1 MKTGQINFAI
11 LKFSI
16 CLLLFFLPGLAF
28 TQYILNG
35 SATQNNCN
43 CYTLTQAQN
52 TQSGS
57 VWNSNK
63 INLSNS
69 FDFNFNVY
77 LGCQDANGADG
88 IVFILQPIS
97 TNIGTTGEG
106 MGFEGV
112 LPSVGISLDTW
123 QNFNRNDPA
132 YDHIDIQV
140 NGTVTHGSD
149 LAGPVQASATSD
161 NIEDCQWHVLR
172 IQWDAVNKILY
183 SFFDGV
189 LRVQANIDMV
199 STIFNNDPN
208 VFWGFSAAT
217 GGSNN
222 LQQFCT
228 ALNPGVTTNY
238 PNDGTCFGN
247 TIIFSDSSISFAPIQ
262 EYYWDFGDG
271 NTSTLKNPPPHL
283 YAATGVYTVKHVI
296 KGLDGCYS
304 DTLKRNI
311 SIGTK
316 PIAAFQVFDT
326 CAGNNPRV
334 NNLSSNTIGAIN
346 KWTWL
351 LDGIIFSNTQQPVF
365 TNLQSGLHQIKLV
378 VSSIYNCESDTA
390 FGSFTVKPNPVI
402 DVTAPNGC
410 KGSPVIFSAIQ
421 TDNQTSIVQW
431 NWNFGDGSTSVLQNP
446 VHIYSS
452 AGAKSVQL
460 NAVASNGCST
470 NIISKTINIA
480 FITVKTIN
488 DTTILPDYPF
498 TITSTWTSNSAN
510 TILFNWSPTTGLSN
524 ASSSSP
530 IATVKDDITYIVFAN
545 TTEGCTASD
554 TVNIKVFK
562 GSAIYVP
569 TAFTPNNDGKND
581 VLRPL
586 YIDVKKVY
594 FFRIYNRWGQLVF
607 SSTTPGEG
615 WDGKVKGIAQATGTY
630 VWLLKAEDL
639 VGKIYQ
645 LKGTSTIIR

>member
-1 MKTGQINFAI
+1 MKKGQIKFAF
-11 LKFSI
+11 LTSGV
-16 CLLLFFLPGLAF
+16 CLLLLFLPRPSF
-28 TQYILNG
+28 SQYILNG

-63 INLSNS
+63 INLNNS

-97 TNIGTTGEG
+97 TNVGTTGEG

-112 LPSVGISLDTW
+112 TPSVGISLDTW
-123 QNFNRNDPA
+123 QNFNRNDPVF
-132 YDHIDIQV
+132 DHIDINI

-149 LAGPVQASATSD
+149 LAGPVQASASSD

-172 IQWDAVNKILY
+172 IQWDAVNKIIY
-183 SFFDGV
+183 SYFDGV

-199 STIFNNDPN
+199 STIFSNNPD

-228 ALNPGVTTNY
+228 ALNPGLTTNY
-238 PNDGTCFGN
+238 PNDGTCLGN
-247 TIIFSDSSISFAPIQ
+247 TITFTDSSISFAPIQ

-283 YAATGVYTVKHVI
+283 YAATGIYAVKHVI

-304 DTLKRNI
+304 DTLKSNI
-311 SIGTK
+311 TIGTK
-316 PIAAFQVFDT
+316 PVAAFQVFDT
-326 CAGNNPRV
+326 CNGNSPRV
-334 NNLSSNTIGAIN
+334 NNLSSNVIGAIN
-346 KWTWL
+346 KWTWW
-351 LDGIIFSNTQQPVF
+351 LDGLIFSNAQQPVF
-365 TNLQSGLHQIKLV
+365 PNLSLGVHQIKLV

-390 FGSFTVKPNPVI
+390 YGSFTVKPVPVVDI
-402 DVTAPNGC
+402 TTPNGC
-410 KGSPVIFSAIQ
+410 KGMSLNFTAAQS
-421 TDNQTSIVQW
+421 DNQTTITQW
-431 NWNFGDGSTSVLQNP
+431 NWNFGDGSVSALQNP
-446 VHIYSS
+446 VHAYNSVGS
-452 AGAKSVQL
+452 KSVQF
-460 NAVASNGCST
+460 NSIASNGCQSV
-470 NIISKTINIA
+470 NISKTINIA
-480 FITVKTIN
+480 FINVKTIN
-488 DTTILPDYPF
+488 DTTILPDFPL
-498 TITSTWTSNSAN
+498 TVTSTWQSNSLS
-510 TILFNWSPTTGLSN
+510 TPLFNWSPVTGLN
-524 ASSSSP
+524 NPAIPSP
-530 IATVKDDITYIVFAN
+530 VTTIKDDITYVVTATIN
-545 TTEGCTASD
+545 EGCNNSD

-562 GSAIYVP
+562 GSAVYIP

-586 YIDVKKVY
+586 YVGISKIY
-594 FFRIYNRWGQLVF
+594 LFRIYNRWGQLIF
-607 SSTTPGEG
+607 SSVTPGEG
-615 WDGKVKGIAQATGTY
+615 WDGKVNGVPQASGTY
-630 VWLLKAEDL
+630 VWMLKAEDMA
-639 VGKIYQ
+639 GKLYQ